1 LPDALLTREV
11 LETIESQVEALGYEC
26 IEVRFSTE
34 AGRRILR
41 VTVDGE
47 SGIGLDA
54 CAVVSRALGPVL
66 DGIAQLPPGY
76 YLEVSSPGI
85 NRALTKPE
93 HFGRFKGERAK
104 LSLRQPIEG
113 GRTVTGRLGTLCDG
127 VLEVETPHGTKK
139 VPLAAIERAQLQ
151 RDLGQLLK
159 QTRH

>member
-1 LPDALLTREV
+1 LLTREV
-11 LETIESQVEALGYEC
+11 LDTIESQVEALGYEC
-26 IEVRFSTE
+26 VEVRFGTE
-34 AGRRILR
+34 GGRRILR

-54 CAVVSRALGPVL
+54 CAAVSRALGPVL
-66 DGIAQLPPGY
+66 DGIAQFPSGY

-104 LSLRQPIEG
+104 LSLREPIEG
-113 GRTVTGRLGTLCDG
+113 GRTVTGILGTLRDG
-127 VLEVETPHGTKK
+127 VLEVETPHGVQQ